1 LSTNVIVIAKI
12 GVDLSRV
19 GGGRQ
24 RVGLREQRLV
34 FGEVADEYDDVRVG
48 YPDALVDAVLE
59 YCGAVPD
66 TMVEIG
72 AGTGKATAAFV
83 TRVPSVTCVEPDPS
97 MASVLRRRL
106 GSAVTVVL
114 SGFEDWQPPSGGV
127 PLLTCAQAWHWID
140 PDRRLTLAYR
150 ALAPRGV
157 LALFG
162 HSYGFADPELEGEI
176 NDVYRRLAPEL
187 AEPPLMHEVA
197 VPEPHASALFTDPW
211 SGTFDATV
219 RYPTDRYLTLL
230 RTFSN
235 HRMLP
240 GERRAALHAGLAG
253 VIDARGGALDM
264 SLTTGLVL
272 ARRAA

>member
-72 AGTGKATAAFV
+72 AGTGKATRAFAA
-83 TRVPSVTCVEPDPS
+83 RVPSVTCIEPDPS
-97 MASVLRRRL
+97 MAAVLRRRL
-106 GSAVTVVL
+106 GPTVHVVL

-127 PLLTCAQAWHWID
+127 PLLACAQAWHWVN
-140 PDRRLTLAYR
+140 PERRLLLAHR
-150 ALAPRGV
+150 ALAPGGV

-162 HSYGFADPELEGEI
+162 HSYGFADPALAAEV
-176 NDVYRRLAPEL
+176 DTVYRRLAPE
-187 AEPPLMHEVA
+187 AADPPPLHETA
-197 VPEPHASALFTDPW
+197 VPEPHASPLFTDPQT
-211 SGTFDATV
+211 GTFTATV
-219 RYPTDRYLTLL
+219 RYPTDRYLRLL
-230 RTFSN
+230 STFSN

-240 GERRAALHAGLAG
+240 AERREALHAGLAAT
-253 VIDARGGALDM
+253 IDARGGALDV
-264 SLTTGLVL
+264 LVTTDLIL